1 EVGTLPGTRT
11 PERHPGRGPRPDRG
25 GHGPRG
31 PAERPPGDD
40 SPTARTI
47 DARTVAR
54 RAAFGPAP
62 HHPDD
67 DEQSTPE
74 STVRTAAVGEPG
86 SRTVALPVT
95 PPTADP
101 AQAAD
106 PGAPATPGAPGAA
119 VGPTPG
125 GAPTTGRAP

>member
-1 EVGTLPGTRT
+1 MRQGHSGAKREVGTLPGTRT

-62 HHPDD
+62 LPPDD
-67 DEQSTPE
+67 ERSTPE
-74 STVRTAAVGEPG
+74 STVSTAAVGEPG
-86 SRTVALPVT
+86 SRTVALPV
-95 PPTADP
+95 
-101 AQAAD
+101 
-106 PGAPATPGAPGAA
+106 
-119 VGPTPG
+119 
-125 GAPTTGRAP
+125 